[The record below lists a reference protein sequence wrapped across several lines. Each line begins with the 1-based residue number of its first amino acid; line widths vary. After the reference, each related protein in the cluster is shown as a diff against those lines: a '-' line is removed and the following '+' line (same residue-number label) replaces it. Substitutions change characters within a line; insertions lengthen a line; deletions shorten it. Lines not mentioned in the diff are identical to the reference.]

1 MVKKNIA
8 SISLVTI
15 NVHFIDIAFESNLYY
30 LRCIVWFPIATIV
43 MQMRCFIAQYIEDVP
58 SYRYY
63 GTLVSKKYYIISY
76 ILHEY
81 T

>member
-1 MVKKNIA
+1 MVKKKKNIV

-15 NVHFIDIAFESNLYY
+15 NAYFIDIAFEFNLYY

-43 MQMRCFIAQYIEDVP
+43 MQMRCFIAQYIEDVS

-63 GTLVSKKYYIISY
+63 GNLSRKNITYLM
-76 ILHEY
+76 
-81 T
+81 